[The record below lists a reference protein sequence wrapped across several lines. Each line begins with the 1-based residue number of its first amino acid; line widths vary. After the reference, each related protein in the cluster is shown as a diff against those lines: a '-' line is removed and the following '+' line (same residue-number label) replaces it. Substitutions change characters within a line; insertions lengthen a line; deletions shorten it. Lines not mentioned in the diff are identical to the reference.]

1 MIIGINERNEIKQL
15 NNVTDT
21 SLIKITLVET
31 EEGYPF
37 VGWSDTRILCSCY
50 KKDEGGV
57 AVYPYVNTD
66 KIDEIETEIL
76 NLQAQVIELEFEK
89 IGGTTV

>member
-21 SLIKITLVET
+21 SLIKIPLVET

-57 AVYPYVNTD
+57 TVYPYVNTD